1 MNPAFNGLMRPAF
14 SSKASAHVFSNGAWI
29 AAMVDVEAA
38 LAKALARHG
47 VIDDRVAMQI
57 AECCRD
63 ASANATELA
72 NNIAAADNP
81 VDALLQHLT
90 MAVASRDADAAN
102 FVHWG
107 ATNLDLIDTAM
118 VLQLRAALDLIEADL
133 EDLVGL
139 LAQRSELYRHTA
151 QAGRTGMQQV
161 LPVTFGL
168 KTAGW
173 LDALMRHQQ
182 RLSAIRPRL
191 LALQFGGAAGSL
203 GANALPIA
211 ADLASALD
219 LTMPDMPWLSQR
231 DRFAEVASVLGMLA
245 GSLGKMAGDMALL
258 SQTEVAELNLQE
270 VSASLATPA
279 SPGMPRA
286 CAIALSAAQR
296 VPALVATMLAGMMQ
310 ESESGTVEI
319 EWDTL
324 PHIVML
330 CATALEQMRAAVLGM
345 TVDATRM
352 RTNLDL
358 TRGQILAEAVMV
370 ALTPKVGR
378 CTASMLLRD
387 ACSTVARS
395 GLHLREVLDQMS
407 AVTTHLGPA
416 ELDRLLEPAS
426 YFGQSAIFVERVLQ
440 TRRQTLHRP
449 LSTGVLN
456 MPTLESSSV
465 NLNYQL
471 EGSAES
477 PCLILS
483 NPLGATLDI
492 WAPQMPSLLEHF
504 RVLRYDTRGQGQS
517 SVPEGPYTI
526 AQMAADVLTLM
537 DHLGVVRTHFCGL
550 SMGGMTGLWL
560 AINHPARI
568 DRLVLANTAPL
579 LGPQSIWDER
589 IEQVRQ
595 HGMGAIAETMM
606 DRWFTRDFQQHA
618 VHQVH
623 IVRDM
628 LLHTPVAGYI
638 AGCHA
643 VRDMDLRD
651 SLANIN
657 APTLVIGGRHDKS
670 TAPAQTRRLAEHI
683 NGARYLELNA
693 AHLTNWE
700 VAQSFTANVMEF
712 LLVRSASVH

>member
-1 MNPAFNGLMRPAF
+1 
-14 SSKASAHVFSNGAWI
+14 
-29 AAMVDVEAA
+29 MVDVEAE

-47 VIDDRVAMQI
+47 VIDDSVAVQI
-57 AECCRD
+57 ADCCRD
-63 ASANATELA
+63 ASANAAELA
-72 NNIAAADNP
+72 DRMAATDNP

-90 MAVASRDADAAN
+90 TAVASRDADAAN

-118 VLQLRAALDLIEADL
+118 VLQLRAALDLIEVDL
-133 EDLVGL
+133 EALIGL
-139 LAQRSELYRHTA
+139 LAQRSEQYRHTA
-151 QAGRTGMQQV
+151 QAGRNGMQQV

-168 KTAGW
+168 KTASW

-191 LALQFGGAAGSL
+191 LALQFGGAAGILASL

-211 ADLASALD
+211 EELASALD

-231 DRFAEVASVLGMLA
+231 DRFAEVASVLGMLV
-245 GSLGKMAGDMALL
+245 GSLGKMAGDMAML
-258 SQTEVAELNLQE
+258 SQIEVAELHLQE
-270 VSASLATPA
+270 GAASLATPT
-279 SPGMPRA
+279 SPGIPRE
-286 CAIALSAAQR
+286 CAVALSAAQR

-330 CATALEQMRAAVLGM
+330 CATALEQMRAAVAGM
-345 TVDATRM
+345 SVDATRM

-370 ALTPKVGR
+370 ALTPKLGR
-378 CTASMLLRD
+378 GAASLLLRD

-395 GLHLREVLDQMS
+395 GLHLREVLDQLP
-407 AVTTHLGPA
+407 AVTAHLGPA

-426 YFGQSAIFVERVLQ
+426 YYGQSAMFVERVLQ
-440 TRRQTLHRP
+440 THRQTLHRP

-471 EGSAES
+471 EGSADA

-526 AQMAADVLTLM
+526 AQMAGDVLALM
-537 DHLGVVRTHFCGL
+537 DHLGIVRSHYCGL
-550 SMGGMTGLWL
+550 SMGGMTGMWL

-595 HGMGAIAETMM
+595 HGMRAIAETMM

-623 IVRDM
+623 IVHDM

-651 SLANIN
+651 SLVNIN

-700 VAQSFTANVMEF
+700 VAQSFTANVVEF
-712 LLVRSASVH
+712 LLARSALPVH